1 MDQENKK
8 KDDFDPLKSIAVAS
22 GAGMTLI
29 VSIGIGV
36 WLGLK
41 LDEILE
47 ISPFGLI
54 GMSLLGAM
62 SGLWSVIKQILGK

>member
-41 LDEILE
+41 LDEILG